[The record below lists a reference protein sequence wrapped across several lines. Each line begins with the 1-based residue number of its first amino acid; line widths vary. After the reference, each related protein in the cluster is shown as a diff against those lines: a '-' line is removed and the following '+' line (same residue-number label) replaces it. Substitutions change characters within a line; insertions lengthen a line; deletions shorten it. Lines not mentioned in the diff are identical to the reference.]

1 MKNMRKTQSN
11 QQARNKL
18 NIGQYD
24 VQYLETAQSDLGMLT
39 FDFWHMLAYS
49 LLKDKY

>member
-1 MKNMRKTQSN
+1 MSN
-11 QQARNKL
+11 QQARNGL

-24 VQYLETAQSDLGMLT
+24 VQYFETTQNDLGMLT

-49 LLKDKY
+49 LLKD